1 MSTRW
6 STATKFWV
14 LTASTVFIFLAL
26 YRLRSIVPLVALAF
40 ILAYV
45 LTPLVS
51 RIQNR
56 YHLNRTLVTALVYL
70 ALLAALLTV
79 PALVLPVVIQ
89 QASALDRSIIE
100 DAITSTIARIQSYS
114 ESAAVS
120 VFGFTIDL
128 TPVYDQ
134 AIESL
139 RNVSPSLASGSINF
153 FVEFASGFAS
163 TLVGLLLI
171 LVLSFYLVKDSD
183 AIANYLQDSIP
194 LAYRDEVVGIVTEI
208 NQVWR
213 DFLRGQ
219 LLLVAV
225 VGNVTWL
232 GLMILGVPNA
242 LVLGILAGLLELI
255 PNLGPTLAA
264 IPAVLIAYFQGSTH
278 LALAPSWFALL
289 VLILYLGIQQV
300 ENAVLVPRIIG
311 GSVHLH
317 PVVILVGILAGAAVA
332 GILGIFL
339 AAPVLAS
346 VRVIGSYVYM
356 KLTEPAGGTPQAE
369 RGADEEPSR
378 ERPGVEVDDQPTVVG
393 LLQPQADDGSVT
405 SPGSAPAREP
415 VPSRVD

>member
-14 LTASTVFIFLAL
+14 LTAGTVILFLTL
-26 YRLRSIVPLVALAF
+26 YRLRSIVPLVVLAF
-40 ILAYV
+40 ILAYILNPV
-45 LTPLVS
+45 VS
-51 RIQNR
+51 RVENR
-56 YHLNRTLVTALVYL
+56 YALNRTLVTGLVYL
-70 ALLAALLTV
+70 ALLAVLLTL
-79 PALVLPVVIQ
+79 PALVVPVIIQ
-89 QASALDRSIIE
+89 QASALDSSIIE
-100 DAITSTIARIQSYS
+100 EAITTAILRIQSYS
-114 ESAAVS
+114 ELATISI
-120 VFGFTIDL
+120 FGFTIDL
-128 TPVYDQ
+128 TPLYDQ
-134 AIESL
+134 LIASL

-153 FVEFASGFAS
+153 FVNFASGFAS

-171 LVLSFYLVKDSD
+171 LVLSFYLVKDSHI
-183 AIANYLQDSIP
+183 IARYLEHSIP
-194 LAYRDEVVGIVTEI
+194 RAYRDEVVGIVTEI

-225 VGNVTWL
+225 VGVVTWL

-242 LVLGILAGLLELI
+242 LLLGILAGLLELI

-278 LALAPSWFALL
+278 LGLAPPWFALA
-289 VLILYLGIQQV
+289 VLGLYIGIQQV

-317 PVVILVGILAGAAVA
+317 PVVILIGILGGAAVA

-346 VRVIGSYVYM
+346 LRVIGSYVYT
-356 KLTEPAGGTPQAE
+356 KLTEPSEAALAPDLQV
-369 RGADEEPSR
+369 ADQPTAT
-378 ERPGVEVDDQPTVVG
+378 VDDQPAVV
-393 LLQPQADDGSVT
+393 
-405 SPGSAPAREP
+405 
-415 VPSRVD
+415 VPSVERDDASSRLAESSPTPKALDRDRA